1 MSHLQLNDVVK
12 FSPTG
17 PDPYLFHDTEG
28 FRSLVIGF
36 EPGQSTPQHP
46 AGPATYYVV
55 EGEGWITEDA
65 TRHAVK
71 PGSLVV
77 VGAGLNRRIEAK
89 TRLIVLAARGGS

>member
-1 MSHLQLNDVVK
+1 MSHLQLSDVVK

-17 PDPYLFHDTEG
+17 PDPHLFHDTEG

-36 EPGQSTPQHP
+36 EPGQSTPLHP

-55 EGEGWITEDA
+55 EGQGWITED
-65 TRHAVK
+65 TKRYEVK

-77 VGAGLNRRIEAK
+77 VGAGANHRIEAK
-89 TRLIVLAARGGS
+89 TRLMILAARGA